1 MSLLEVITNLTPE
14 FYQACFWIVAYPTF
28 WNVIGR
34 FEHYTRLV
42 SKVFCGP
49 RIAVILFGICI
60 EALNLQRT
68 AAFRATLNSYSKAE
82 WLDNQYGYAVG
93 ICFLLVGTTF
103 VLSSYWKLGF
113 YGTFLGDHFGM
124 LMEGGPVTSFPF
136 NITDNPMY
144 WGGAINYTGITICSG
159 SPIGF
164 LLLVF
169 LIIVYRIVI
178 YIEEPFTAM
187 LYSEKKEK

>member
-1 MSLLEVITNLTPE
+1 MLQLNIRPE
-14 FYQACFWIVAYPTF
+14 FYQACFWIVFYPTF

-42 SKVFCGP
+42 SKIFCGP

-60 EALNLQRT
+60 EALNIKRT
-68 AAFRATLNSYSKAE
+68 AAFRATLDSHPKTE
-82 WLDNQYGYAVG
+82 WLDNQYTFAVG
-93 ICFLLVGTTF
+93 ICFLLVGTTL

-113 YGTFLGDHFGM
+113 YGTFLGDHFGI
-124 LMEGGPVTSFPF
+124 LMKGGPVTSFPF

-164 LLLVF
+164 LLLIV
-169 LIIVYRIVI
+169 LLIVYRIVI
-178 YIEEPFTAM
+178 YIEEPFTTM